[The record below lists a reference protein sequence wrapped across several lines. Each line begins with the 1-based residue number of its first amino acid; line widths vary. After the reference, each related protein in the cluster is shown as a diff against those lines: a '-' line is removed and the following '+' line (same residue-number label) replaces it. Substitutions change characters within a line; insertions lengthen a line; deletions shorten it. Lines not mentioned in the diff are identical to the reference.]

1 LRIFSGRK
9 RRRWSRIVRHSSTIN
24 VGLVPRWGNVLT
36 EMFLA
41 LTRGHWPSVIG
52 AWLHLTISFM
62 VWLLMGAL
70 SLVLAEDF
78 HLSQTDTAL
87 VVSLPLL
94 SGAILRVVAGWSSD
108 WYGAKPTGIAILV
121 GESAV
126 VLWGWLGVH
135 SYAELL
141 LVAALLGIGGASFAV
156 TLPLAG
162 RTYPAAHQG
171 WVLGI
176 VASGNVGTVLIL
188 FCAPRLAA
196 TGGWHNVFGWMVL
209 PLVLA
214 LAVFVLVV
222 RDDRRSRLAERERH
236 WWHNVAVMIRHP
248 KAYWLCGLYAVTFG
262 GFVGFCSILPLF
274 FHEQYHVDGIA
285 AGSIAALCGLMG
297 SLIRPLGGYAADRI
311 GGLRTLMLSLPLIA
325 GIVAVLGEFTHVSVA
340 VVLTMAAVGAMG
352 VGNGVILQ
360 LASEWF
366 PKQIGLAS
374 GVVGAAGGVGGFLL
388 PLWLGTLK
396 EVTGSYRAGLWVFAL
411 AACCAWCTVLLAE
424 RRARRLMNPMEA
436 PGRASR

>member
-1 LRIFSGRK
+1 MIG
-9 RRRWSRIVRHSSTIN
+9 
-24 VGLVPRWGNVLT
+24 
-36 EMFLA
+36 MFLV
-41 LTRGHWPSVIG
+41 LSRGHWPSVIG
-52 AWLHLTISFM
+52 AWLHLTVSFM

-70 SLVLAEDF
+70 SLTLAQDLQ
-78 HLSQTDTAL
+78 LSQTDTAL
-87 VVSLPLL
+87 MVSLPLL
-94 SGAILRVVAGWSSD
+94 SGALLRVVAGWSSD
-108 WYGAKPTGIAILV
+108 WYGAKPTGILILV
-121 GESAV
+121 GELGV

-141 LVAALLGIGGASFAV
+141 LVAVLLGIAGASFAV

-171 WVLGI
+171 LVLGI

-188 FCAPRLAA
+188 FFAPRIAA
-196 TGGWHNVFGWMVL
+196 TGGWHDVFGWMIL
-209 PLVLA
+209 PIVA
-214 LAVFVLVV
+214 SLAVFVPLV
-222 RDDRRSRLAERERH
+222 RDDRQSRRAERDAH

-262 GFVGFCSILPLF
+262 GFVGLCSMLPLF

-285 AGSIAALCGLMG
+285 AGSIAALCGLVG
-297 SLIRPLGGYAADRI
+297 SLVRPFGGHAADRI
-311 GGLRTLMLSLPLIA
+311 GGLRTLILALPLVVG
-325 GIVAVLGEFTHVSVA
+325 GIAVLSEVTDVSVA
-340 VVLTMAAVGAMG
+340 VVLIVVAVGVMG

-374 GVVGAAGGVGGFLL
+374 GVVGAAGGIGGFLL

-396 EVTGSYRAGLWVFAL
+396 EVTGSYRTGLWVFAL
-411 AACCAWCTVLLAE
+411 ATGIAWGTVVLAE
-424 RRARRLMNPMEA
+424 RRARRVVNPMDA
-436 PGRASR
+436 PGRFSR